1 MAVYNVPQPKSSKMD
16 AKVAKMHEL
25 EPYVPTLHLTV
36 SKAICDELKVG
47 TDAEVAISG
56 KVTSLEI
63 RQETYGDG
71 KTREECSVCIKPKVI
86 QTIEKSDFDDLME
99 DGD

>member
-1 MAVYNVPQPKSSKMD
+1 MAVYNVPQPKPRKHDKTM
-16 AKVAKMHEL
+16 AMIEP

-47 TDAEVAISG
+47 TDAEVAVSG
-56 KVTSLEI
+56 KVTSIEI

-86 QTIEKSDFDDLME
+86 QTIEKSDFEDLME
-99 DGD
+99 DGE